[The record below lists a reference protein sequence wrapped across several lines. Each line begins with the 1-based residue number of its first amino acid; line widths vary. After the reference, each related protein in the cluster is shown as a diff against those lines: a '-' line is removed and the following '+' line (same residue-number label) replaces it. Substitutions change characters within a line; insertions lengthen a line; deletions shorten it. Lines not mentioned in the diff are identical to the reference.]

1 MISGLAATTIDA
13 VARAGEDMT
22 GVATGV
28 RRQAVVRIA
37 PEQRR
42 VAEVRPVVHIEE
54 KRTVQPRVSELQ
66 SALRLAVAVRGWA
79 AVIAASAALVAVLLQ
94 LYLSDSTDAD
104 FLVPEWV
111 PSVAVLIGLLAALA
125 VRTAGRVLPRRF
137 ILGFGWLS
145 AVLLAWTA
153 GCLVPDVLRMAHAA
167 PHWNGMVA
175 HGLALVAAV
184 LLAVRTYRFQQATRR
199 R

>member
-1 MISGLAATTIDA
+1 
-13 VARAGEDMT
+13 MT